1 MRRLRAWVWRVAG
14 LFNGARSDRDLAD
27 EIEAHLRM
35 HADDH
40 ERAGLS
46 PEEARRQAVLAFG
59 GLQQVTEQY
68 RDRRSVPIVAAT
80 LQDVRYALRSF
91 RKSPGFTA
99 AVLIVLA
106 LGIGANAAIF
116 TVVNAVLLKP
126 LPYKDADRLV
136 MVWHVP
142 PPAMFPGRT
151 QFAVS
156 AANYLDWERRQHVF
170 DRMAIHGYKTY
181 TLTGRGQAELLRAQ
195 SVSAGFFDVLGV
207 RPIEGR
213 WFLPGEDE
221 PGREPVVILSHRLWQ
236 TRFGGDRAVVG
247 SRVNLDGSPFT
258 VVGIMGPAFTFPDWA
273 QLWTPLVWT
282 EKERAVRSEH
292 SLMVIARLA
301 PGVDVQRGTG
311 RDGRDLAN
319 PRTGVPGRQQGV
331 GRGRSADARRP
342 RRRGADV
349 AARAGGRGGARAAHR
364 VRERREPRVR
374 PHPCEKAR
382 NGRPPGAGRRR
393 GTDRAAGP
401 D

>member
-1 MRRLRAWVWRVAG
+1 M
-14 LFNGARSDRDLAD
+14 
-27 EIEAHLRM
+27 
-35 HADDH
+35 
-40 ERAGLS
+40 
-46 PEEARRQAVLAFG
+46 
-59 GLQQVTEQY
+59 
-68 RDRRSVPIVAAT
+68 
-80 LQDVRYALRSF
+80 RYALRGF
-91 RKSPGFTA
+91 RKNPGFTA

-126 LPYKDADRLV
+126 LPYKDSDRLV

-170 DRMAIHGYKTY
+170 TRMAVHQYKTY

-236 TRFGGDRAVVG
+236 TRFGGDRAIVG
-247 SRVNLDGSPFT
+247 SRVTLDGLPVT

-292 SLMVIARLA
+292 SLMVVARLA
-301 PGVDVQRGTG
+301 PGVDVQQ
-311 RDGRDLAN
+311 A
-319 PRTGVPGRQQGV
+319 QAEMA
-331 GRGRSADARRP
+331 RSREPSNRST
-342 RRRGADV
+342 RKTT
-349 AARAGGRGGARAAHR
+349 RGGAQSWCRCVRTSSATCGRRCSSCSARWRSSCSSRARTSRTSCSPA
-364 VRERREPRVR
+364 PL
-374 PHPCEKAR
+374 
-382 NGRPPGAGRRR
+382 PGAARWPSAWRSAPVRAGSCGRC
-393 GTDRAAGP
+393 
-401 D
+401 